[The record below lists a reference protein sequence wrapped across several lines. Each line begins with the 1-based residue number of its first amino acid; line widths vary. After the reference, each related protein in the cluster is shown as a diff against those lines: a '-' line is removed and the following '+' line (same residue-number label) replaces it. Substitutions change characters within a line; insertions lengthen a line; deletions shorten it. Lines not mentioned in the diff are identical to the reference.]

1 MSHSPNLYEHDSNRP
16 SSSQTPPES
25 IPLIVMGSD
34 IGSKSRSAESS
45 PLLDHYVDDV
55 TDGYRNDVRTE
66 HRNTNRNDR
75 NTNTSTTV
83 ATNTGTT
90 APPPGVH
97 KLSLSSTALLILN
110 KMIGTG
116 VFSTPSGIYQL
127 SGSVGISLLLWLLG
141 GILAFT
147 GLSVYLDFGLRIPKS
162 GGEKNYLERVYRKP
176 RFLATVIF
184 GTEIVLTGFSAGNA
198 YAFGKYILFAFGRE
212 NPTDISVR
220 TVACLAVTIACVLH
234 ATAPTLSTKLSNVLG
249 VFKVFVLILIVI
261 SGALATLNIIELEQK
276 PNNFSNLWE
285 IDHSV
290 SPGLSGSPYALAI
303 ALLRVAYSYKGWE
316 NANYVLGHVTNPSH
330 TLPRAGTAAISI
342 VTVLYF
348 LCNLAY
354 FAVIP
359 KTEIANSGVIVAG
372 EFFTRIYGHSL
383 AARILPFF
391 VSLSNI
397 GNVLAVSYAHG
408 IVNYEVAKDHIL
420 PFTGFWTSLK
430 PFGTP
435 AAAFLLHWII
445 TVVVLVLPPAGEV
458 YEIIID
464 MYTYPGTIINIF
476 VAAGLLYLHV
486 TPSENWSRDFWA
498 REKLYSSPT
507 IVTIIFLLLQ
517 LFMTFFPMIPP
528 PQHSGQLPY
537 FAVPLLGWLVV
548 VFGVVY
554 FLFWRKTERPELL
567 AEKVEREKVEV
578 EESRDRPGHV

>member
-1 MSHSPNLYEHDSNRP
+1 MSHSPKVYEDEDGPFDSDL
-16 SSSQTPPES
+16 SSSIA
-25 IPLIVMGSD
+25 IPLTDMRSD
-34 IGSKSRSAESS
+34 SVSKPRSAETS
-45 PLLDHYVDDV
+45 PLLDPYRVSDV
-55 TDGYRNDVRTE
+55 TELDLGAGY
-66 HRNTNRNDR
+66 NT
-75 NTNTSTTV
+75 
-83 ATNTGTT
+83 ATNEPISDKAQLHT
-90 APPPGVH
+90 
-97 KLSLSSTALLILN
+97 LSLSSTALLILN

-127 SGSVGISLLLWLLG
+127 TGSVGISLVLWVLG
-141 GILAFT
+141 GVLAFT

-176 RFLATVIF
+176 RFLSTVIF
-184 GTEIVLTGFSAGNA
+184 GTEIVMTGFSAGNA
-198 YAFGKYILFAFGRE
+198 YAFGKYILYAVGLE
-212 NPTDISVR
+212 DPSDGAVR
-220 TVACLAVTIACVLH
+220 SVACLAVTFACLLH
-234 ATAPTLSTKLSNVLG
+234 ATAPRLSTRLSNILG
-249 VFKVFVLILIVI
+249 VFKVLVLVLIVF
-261 SGALATLNIIELEQK
+261 SGALAALNFVDIPDK
-276 PNNFSNLWE
+276 PHNFSNLWE
-285 IDHSV
+285 IDHTV

-316 NANYVLGHVTNPSH
+316 NANYVLGHVKNPSY

-359 KTEIANSGVIVAG
+359 KTDIANSGVIVAG
-372 EFFTRIYGHSL
+372 EFFTRVYGHSL
-383 AARILPFF
+383 AARALPFF

-420 PFTGFWTSLK
+420 PFTSFWTSLK

-435 AAAFLLHWII
+435 AAAFLLHWLI

-476 VAAGLLYLHV
+476 VAAGLLYLHAN
-486 TPSENWSRDFWA
+486 PLENWSRD
-498 REKLYSSPT
+498 KYSSPM
-507 IVTIIFLLLQ
+507 IVTLVFLVLQ

-528 PQHSGQLPY
+528 PQHNGQLPY
-537 FAVPLLGWLVV
+537 YAVPLLGWLVV
-548 VFGVVY
+548 LFGFVY
-554 FLFWRKTERPELL
+554 FAVWRKTERPNLL
-567 AEKVEREKVEV
+567 AAKVKQ
-578 EESRDRPGHV
+578 EEMGELEEQ

>member
-1 MSHSPNLYEHDSNRP
+1 MSHEVYEEDGV
-16 SSSQTPPES
+16 QG
-25 IPLIVMGSD
+25 IALSD
-34 IGSKSRSAESS
+34 MRQNSVSKPRSAETS
-45 PLLDHYVDDV
+45 PLLDPYRVSDV
-55 TDGYRNDVRTE
+55 TDLDLGAGY
-66 HRNTNRNDR
+66 H
-75 NTNTSTTV
+75 TV
-83 ATNTGTT
+83 DETKEQHT
-90 APPPGVH
+90 
-97 KLSLSSTALLILN
+97 LSLTSTALLILN

-127 SGSVGISLLLWLLG
+127 TGSVGISLVLWVLG
-141 GILAFT
+141 GVLAFT

-184 GTEIVLTGFSAGNA
+184 GTEIVMTGFSAGNA
-198 YAFGKYILFAFGRE
+198 YAFGKYILYAFGLE
-212 NPTDISVR
+212 EPTDAAVR
-220 TVACLAVTIACVLH
+220 GVAVLAVSVACILH
-234 ATAPTLSTKLSNVLG
+234 ATAPKLSTKLSNVLG
-249 VFKVFVLILIVI
+249 IFKVLVLVLIVF
-261 SGALATLNIIELEQK
+261 SGALAALNVVSIPDK

-316 NANYVLGHVTNPSH
+316 NANYVLGHVNNPSY
-330 TLPRAGTAAISI
+330 TLPRAGTAAISL

-359 KTEIANSGVIVAG
+359 KTDIANSGVIVAG
-372 EFFTRIYGHSL
+372 EFFTRVYGHSL
-383 AARILPFF
+383 AARALPFF

-408 IVNYEVAKDHIL
+408 HVNYEVAKDHIL
-420 PFTGFWTSLK
+420 PFTSFWTSLK

-476 VAAGLLYLHV
+476 VAAGLLYLHAN
-486 TPSENWSRDFWA
+486 PLENWSR
-498 REKLYSSPT
+498 EQYSSPK
-507 IVTIIFLLLQ
+507 IVTLVFLVLQ

-528 PQHSGQLPY
+528 PHHTGQLPY
-537 FAVPLLGWLVV
+537 YAVPLLGWLVV
-548 VFGVVY
+548 GTGFVY
-554 FLFWRKTERPELL
+554 YAVWRKTDRPNLL
-567 AEKVEREKVEV
+567 AAKVKQ
-578 EESRDRPGHV
+578 EEDGALEGQ

>member
-1 MSHSPNLYEHDSNRP
+1 MSHSPKVYQHEGGPLYPSN
-16 SSSQTPPES
+16 S
-25 IPLIVMGSD
+25 IPLSD
-34 IGSKSRSAESS
+34 LSDMRSDSVSKPRSAETS
-45 PLLDHYVDDV
+45 PLLDPYRVSDV
-55 TDGYRNDVRTE
+55 TELDLGEGY
-66 HRNTNRNDR
+66 NTHDSEDKN
-75 NTNTSTTV
+75 
-83 ATNTGTT
+83 NTG
-90 APPPGVH
+90 VH
-97 KLSLSSTALLILN
+97 TLSLSSTALLILN

-127 SGSVGISLLLWLLG
+127 TGSVGISLVLWVLG
-141 GILAFT
+141 GVLAFT

-184 GTEIVLTGFSAGNA
+184 GTEIVMTGFSAGNA
-198 YAFGKYILFAFGRE
+198 YAFGKYILYAVGLE
-212 NPTDISVR
+212 DPTDGAVR
-220 TVACLAVTIACVLH
+220 SVACLAVTFACVLH
-234 ATAPTLSTKLSNVLG
+234 ATAPKLSTRLSNILG
-249 VFKVFVLILIVI
+249 VFKVLVLVLIVL
-261 SGALATLNIIELEQK
+261 SGALAAFNFVDIEDK
-276 PNNFSNLWE
+276 PSNFSNLWE

-316 NANYVLGHVTNPSH
+316 NANYVLGHVDNPSY
-330 TLPRAGTAAISI
+330 TLPRAGTAAISL

-359 KTEIANSGVIVAG
+359 KTDIANSGVIVAG
-372 EFFTRIYGHSL
+372 EFFTRVYGHSL
-383 AARILPFF
+383 AARALPFF

-420 PFTGFWTSLK
+420 PFTSFWTSLK

-435 AAAFLLHWII
+435 AAAFLLHWLI

-476 VAAGLLYLHV
+476 VAAGLLYLHAN
-486 TPSENWSRDFWA
+486 PLENWSSRD
-498 REKLYSSPT
+498 KYSSPML
-507 IVTIIFLLLQ
+507 VTLVFLVLQ

-528 PQHSGQLPY
+528 PKHNGQLPY

-554 FLFWRKTERPELL
+554 FAVWRKTERPNLL
-567 AEKVEREKVEV
+567 AAKVKQ
-578 EESRDRPGHV
+578 EEMGGLEEQ

>member
-1 MSHSPNLYEHDSNRP
+1 MSHSPKVYQDEDGPLHPSN
-16 SSSQTPPES
+16 S
-25 IPLIVMGSD
+25 IPLSD
-34 IGSKSRSAESS
+34 LSDMRSDSVSKPRSAETS
-45 PLLDHYVDDV
+45 PLLDPYRVSDV
-55 TDGYRNDVRTE
+55 TELDLGEGY
-66 HRNTNRNDR
+66 NTHGNEDKN
-75 NTNTSTTV
+75 N
-83 ATNTGTT
+83 
-90 APPPGVH
+90 GVH
-97 KLSLSSTALLILN
+97 TLSLSSTALLILN

-127 SGSVGISLLLWLLG
+127 TGSVGISLVLWVLG
-141 GILAFT
+141 GVLAFT

-184 GTEIVLTGFSAGNA
+184 GTEIVMTGFSAGNA
-198 YAFGKYILFAFGRE
+198 YAFGKYILYAVGLE
-212 NPTDISVR
+212 DPSDGAVR
-220 TVACLAVTIACVLH
+220 SVACLAVTFACLLH
-234 ATAPTLSTKLSNVLG
+234 ATAPKLSTRLSNILG
-249 VFKVFVLILIVI
+249 VFKVLVLVLIVF
-261 SGALATLNIIELEQK
+261 SGALAAFNFVDIPDK

-316 NANYVLGHVTNPSH
+316 NANYVLGHVDNPSY
-330 TLPRAGTAAISI
+330 TLPRAGTAAISL

-359 KTEIANSGVIVAG
+359 KTDIANSGVIVAG
-372 EFFTRIYGHSL
+372 EFFTRVYGHSL
-383 AARILPFF
+383 AARALPFF

-420 PFTGFWTSLK
+420 PFTSFWTSLK

-435 AAAFLLHWII
+435 AAAFLLHWLI

-476 VAAGLLYLHV
+476 VAAGLLYLHAN
-486 TPSENWSRDFWA
+486 PLENWSSRD
-498 REKLYSSPT
+498 KYSSPML
-507 IVTIIFLLLQ
+507 VTLVFLVLQ

-528 PQHSGQLPY
+528 PKHNGQLPY
-537 FAVPLLGWLVV
+537 YAVPLLGWLVV
-548 VFGVVY
+548 VTGVVY
-554 FLFWRKTERPELL
+554 FAVWRKTERPGLL
-567 AEKVEREKVEV
+567 AAKVKQ
-578 EESRDRPGHV
+578 EEMGGLEEQ